1 MLNFI
6 NKNKII
12 ILIFSITLFLGILT
26 FLTFI
31 DRSFIK
37 LNDANL
43 QNLLIIDLAVIIIFF
58 ILIFIEITKIIKSNS
73 NKEKS
78 SKANLRYITFF
89 SLATLLPSI
98 LIAAFSLSLFY
109 FALEKYL
116 DKKVSIAVNNS
127 YDMAKNYLEDI
138 RNNIDADIVLISF
151 DINRNVRLFYDDKLE
166 FSNLL
171 RQQRLLRRVDEIH
184 LIDGSGKQ
192 IISNSI
198 NPNSEFVSP
207 EAKALELVTT
217 DERPLKIINAFTNKS
232 AALLKLSN
240 YIDTYLYVVKFL
252 DPKISNYLKESE
264 QAISFYYTVEN
275 NRTGIKISFAF
286 IYLIVV

>member
-1 MLNFI
+1 M
-6 NKNKII
+6 
-12 ILIFSITLFLGILT
+12 
-26 FLTFI
+26 
-31 DRSFIK
+31 
-37 LNDANL
+37 
-43 QNLLIIDLAVIIIFF
+43 IIDLAVIIIFF

-78 SKANLRYITFF
+78 SKTNLRYITFF

-151 DINRNVRLFYDDKLE
+151 DLNRNVQLFYDNKLE
-166 FSNLL
+166 FNNLL

-184 LIDGSGKQ
+184 LINGSGKQ

-217 DERPLKIINAFTNKS
+217 DERPLKIINALQTNQ
-232 AALLKLSN
+232 LL
-240 YIDTYLYVVKFL
+240 Y
-252 DPKISNYLKESE
+252 
-264 QAISFYYTVEN
+264 
-275 NRTGIKISFAF
+275 
-286 IYLIVV
+286 

>member
-43 QNLLIIDLAVIIIFF
+43 QNLLIIDLVVIIIFF

-151 DINRNVRLFYDDKLE
+151 DINRNVKLFYENKLE
-166 FSNLL
+166 FNNLL
-171 RQQRLLRRVDEIH
+171 INVDLPTLGFPIKQS
-184 LIDGSGKQ
+184 LIFFSFN
-192 IISNSI
+192 I
-198 NPNSEFVSP
+198 F
-207 EAKALELVTT
+207 
-217 DERPLKIINAFTNKS
+217 F
-232 AALLKLSN
+232 
-240 YIDTYLYVVKFL
+240 YLYANKFPFVVRK
-252 DPKISNYLKESE
+252 KIVLFDTI
-264 QAISFYYTVEN
+264 A
-275 NRTGIKISFAF
+275 
-286 IYLIVV
+286 

>member
-43 QNLLIIDLAVIIIFF
+43 QNLLIIDLVVIIIFF

-109 FALEKYL
+109 FALEKY
-116 DKKVSIAVNNS
+116 
-127 YDMAKNYLEDI
+127 
-138 RNNIDADIVLISF
+138 F
-151 DINRNVRLFYDDKLE
+151 
-166 FSNLL
+166 
-171 RQQRLLRRVDEIH
+171 
-184 LIDGSGKQ
+184 
-192 IISNSI
+192 
-198 NPNSEFVSP
+198 
-207 EAKALELVTT
+207 
-217 DERPLKIINAFTNKS
+217 
-232 AALLKLSN
+232 
-240 YIDTYLYVVKFL
+240 
-252 DPKISNYLKESE
+252 
-264 QAISFYYTVEN
+264 
-275 NRTGIKISFAF
+275 
-286 IYLIVV
+286 